1 VTDTAERS
9 RLGPHATLCV
19 AAALCLLGVEERA
32 WAYRPFDGTDASVAE
47 LGTLEVEA
55 GPAQFYRSG
64 RNNYLVTPAAVLNL
78 GFARDL
84 EAIVDFEP
92 VLGLERVAGER
103 RVRLLGTDALVKW
116 VLCRGVLQ
124 GERGLSV
131 AFEGGPLLPEIHGEE
146 RFGAQARTIFSYA
159 WPALALHFNEQV
171 DLTRSGNLA
180 LFSGVI
186 VEGPR
191 KLMIR
196 PVAELFA
203 EKELHADAGYSA
215 LLGAI
220 WPVSAAITFDAGA
233 RFAREDGAGAFEA
246 RLGLTWTSSIW
257 SAPEAQP

>member
-1 VTDTAERS
+1 MANTAERR
-9 RLGPHATLCV
+9 RLGPRAILCV
-19 AAALCLLGVEERA
+19 AAALCLLGVEKRA

-55 GPAQFYRSG
+55 GPAQFYHSG
-64 RNNYLVTPAAVLNL
+64 GHDYLFTPATVLNL

-84 EAIVDFEP
+84 EAIVDFQP
-92 VLGLERVAGER
+92 VVGLERVPGER

-116 VLCRGVLQ
+116 VLCHGVLQ
-124 GERGLSV
+124 GERGLSI
-131 AFEGGPLLPEIHGEE
+131 AFEGGPLLPEIHGEA
-146 RFGAQARTIFSYA
+146 RFGAQARMIFSYA
-159 WPALALHFNEQV
+159 WPAVALHFNEQV
-171 DLTRSGNLA
+171 DLARSGNPA

-196 PVAELFA
+196 PVAELFV
-203 EKELHADAGYSA
+203 EKELHASAGYSA

-220 WPVSAAITFDAGA
+220 WPVSTAVTFDAGA
-233 RFAREDGAGAFEA
+233 RIAREDAAGAFEA

-257 SAPEAQP
+257 SAPETQP

>member
-1 VTDTAERS
+1 MPTRSSSRVRKQTA
-9 RLGPHATLCV
+9 LAWL
-19 AAALCLLGVEERA
+19 AAVLAFGWA
-32 WAYRPFDGTDASVAE
+32 GAAQAYRPFDGTDASVAE

-55 GPAQFYRSG
+55 GPVQWYRHGGSD
-64 RNNYLVTPAAVLNL
+64 YLVTPAAVLNL
-78 GFARDL
+78 GFSRNL
-84 EAIVDFEP
+84 EAIVDFNPFVGLEP
-92 VLGLERVAGER
+92 VPGER
-103 RVRLLGTDALVKW
+103 RLRLLGTDALVKW

-131 AFEGGPLLPEIHGEE
+131 AFEGGPLLPEIHGEG

-171 DLTRSGNLA
+171 DLARSGNIA

-191 KLMIR
+191 KLTIR

-203 EKELHADAGYSA
+203 AKELHAGADYSA

-220 WPVSAAITFDAGA
+220 WPVSEAVTFDAGA
-233 RFAREDGAGAFEA
+233 RLAREDGARAIEA
-246 RLGLTWTSSIW
+246 RLGLTWTSSLW
-257 SAPEAQP
+257 TPTRAPE